1 MTTDSGEW
9 ERTASASSMSQN
21 YFHYALP
28 NKKYFLRKFS
38 LATLNERKP
47 C

>member
-28 NKKYFLRKFS
+28 NKKALLVEMIAIGNYFL
-38 LATLNERKP
+38 
-47 C
+47 